1 MCERNKCCSS
11 RKFELKSPFWI
22 FAASHTFPLI
32 LSSPTFH
39 CHFSSKFVRAAKR
52 CLDLGNFFSF
62 FAILAALD
70 APKVNSFVRAGR
82 GLPDKLRKLL
92 AEMQAVTDP
101 SRNMKAYRD
110 LYNER
115 RLQPRL
121 PFLPLH
127 LKDLYFASESLK
139 NGEVTVKD
147 ARLVTR
153 LVLRD
158 VVIWQP
164 FRMRSD
170 YGMQGY
176 FRVSVPLLP
185 SSLGASRET
194 AVPDR
199 SGAQGGVTPVKAS
212 IVARV
217 DSPESA
223 VQTSAPPQRRRSASA
238 SESAASPSTP
248 ILAVREPAGDGMAA
262 QPPSALRGA
271 HLRTFALTS
280 LTSPAVHDKGMRS
293 RSTTFRAHVPPPS
306 ALRGSSSN
314 VFASKNVL
322 HM

>member
-1 MCERNKCCSS
+1 M
-11 RKFELKSPFWI
+11 
-22 FAASHTFPLI
+22 
-32 LSSPTFH
+32 
-39 CHFSSKFVRAAKR
+39 RAAKR
-52 CLDLGNFFSF
+52 CLELGNFFSF

-70 APKVNSFVRAGR
+70 APKVNAFVRAGR

-158 VVIWQP
+158 VIIWQP
-164 FRMRSD
+164 YRMRSD

-185 SSLGASRET
+185 SSVGASRET

-199 SGAQGGVTPVKAS
+199 SGAQTAATPVKALTV
-212 IVARV
+212 VAHV
-217 DSPESA
+217 SSPKRA
-223 VQTSAPPQRRRSASA
+223 AQTSTPSPQLQSASA
-238 SESAASPSTP
+238 SESDSPPSTP
-248 ILAVREPAGDGMAA
+248 MLAVEKPADGVVAA
-262 QPPSALRGA
+262 QPLSALRGA
-271 HLRTFALTS
+271 HLRAFALTS
-280 LTSPAVHDKGMRS
+280 LTSPAVHDKGVRS

-306 ALRGSSSN
+306 ALRGSSSP
-314 VFASKNVL
+314 VFGIESFPPPGL
-322 HM
+322 THSCH